1 MGRLVGYADAMDK
14 RIEQRALTPR
24 YTISEAAVLIGRRA
38 ETGSR
43 WSFGHERLYKGEP
56 RRDEPLIPA
65 DGERGGLALSF
76 LNLLELRTLSIY
88 RGDAALQAIRRALE
102 YVGKELKEQRPLMT
116 RQFHV
121 YGGELLTRFA
131 ETDDGVMLL
140 NASRG
145 GQLTAEKLI
154 ESALWTKDIDY
165 DEDEHA
171 RRWWFKTRAVPLVV
185 DNRVAGGHPITAET
199 GVRLDAITARNRE
212 GYSNDEIERD
222 TGAREAE
229 VVAAILLAA

>member
-1 MGRLVGYADAMDK
+1 MDYAESVDK

-24 YTISEAAVLIGRRA
+24 YTISEAAVLVGRRPD
-38 ETGSR
+38 TVSR
-43 WSFGHERLYKGEP
+43 WSFGHERRYKGKH
-56 RRDEPLIPA
+56 RYDDPLIPA

-76 LNLLELRTLSIY
+76 LNLLELKTLSIY
-88 RGDAALQAIRRALE
+88 RGDAALQAIRRALD
-102 YVGKELKEQRPLMT
+102 YVGKELGEQRPLMT

-121 YGGELLTRFA
+121 YGGELLTKFV
-131 ETDDGVMLL
+131 ETEDGAMLL

-145 GQLTAEKLI
+145 GQLTAEKLV

-171 RRWWFKTRAVPLVV
+171 RRWWFKTRSVPLVV
-185 DNRVAGGHPITAET
+185 DTRVAGGQPITAGT
-199 GVRLDAITARNRE
+199 GVRLDAITARHRE
-212 GYSNDEIERD
+212 GYSNDEIESD
-222 TGAREAE
+222 TGAKDAE

>member
-1 MGRLVGYADAMDK
+1 MDR
-14 RIEQRALTPR
+14 RIQQRATTPR
-24 YTISEAAVLIGRRA
+24 YTISEAAVLVDRRA
-38 ETGSR
+38 ETVGR
-43 WSFGHERLYKGEP
+43 WSFGHERRYKGEP
-56 RRDEPLIPA
+56 RRDEALIPA

-76 LNLLELRTLSIY
+76 LNLLELRMLSLY

-102 YVGKELKEQRPLMT
+102 YVGSELGEERPLMT

-121 YGGELLTRFA
+121 YGGDLLTKFA
-131 ETDDGVMLL
+131 ETDDGAMLL

-145 GQLTAEKLI
+145 GQLTAEKLM

-165 DEDEHA
+165 DDDERA

-185 DNRVAGGHPITAET
+185 DSQVAGGLPITSET
-199 GVRLDAITARNRE
+199 GVRLDAISARHRE

>member
-38 ETGSR
+38 ETVSR

-88 RGDAALQAIRRALE
+88 RGDAALQAIRRA
-102 YVGKELKEQRPLMT
+102 
-116 RQFHV
+116 
-121 YGGELLTRFA
+121 
-131 ETDDGVMLL
+131 
-140 NASRG
+140 SRRV
-145 GQLTAEKLI
+145 
-154 ESALWTKDIDY
+154 
-165 DEDEHA
+165 
-171 RRWWFKTRAVPLVV
+171 RRLCLVV
-185 DNRVAGGHPITAET
+185 P
-199 GVRLDAITARNRE
+199 GVRSQ
-212 GYSNDEIERD
+212 G
-222 TGAREAE
+222 
-229 VVAAILLAA
+229 